1 MHSPCRNSYTD
12 APGSTIHRSQKLGT
26 SHVSIRTD
34 VHNVAICAMECYE
47 AMKRQKV
54 LPSVCVS
61 LKTRC

>member
-1 MHSPCRNSYTD
+1 M
-12 APGSTIHRSQKLGT
+12 GT
-26 SHVSIRTD
+26 SHVSIRID

-61 LKTRC
+61 LKTRR